1 MSAEAVHY
9 RSMSKNAVYFG
20 KLEARARETKAENT
34 EVRARMSSTSV
45 NWRLEPEKPKQRIP
59 NYAPHTPTIQLC

>member
-9 RSMSKNAVYFG
+9 RSTSKNAVYFG

-34 EVRARMSSTSV
+34 ELRPPHPHDSIMLKSV
-45 NWRLEPEKPKQRIP
+45 
-59 NYAPHTPTIQLC
+59 